1 MAERIKHTY
10 EVTVNT
16 IGGGT
21 FTATDT
27 DDSRAGYAAYQY
39 ILHGDTVKI
48 PGENSDTLI
57 PYHAIDYAVVT
68 DTTSTE
74 EYTDDT
80 CVEEGETGETGET
93 ETGETETGETETGE
107 TETGETV

>member
-1 MAERIKHTY
+1 MAERTKHTY

-21 FTATDT
+21 FTATD
-27 DDSRAGYAAYQY
+27 SENSKAGYAAFQY
-39 ILHGDTVKI
+39 FLNGDIVKI
-48 PGENSDTLI
+48 PGDDGDTYI
-57 PYHAIDYAVVT
+57 PYHAIDHVIVVET
-68 DTTSTE
+68 ASTE

-80 CVEEGETGETGET
+80 CVEEGGETGET